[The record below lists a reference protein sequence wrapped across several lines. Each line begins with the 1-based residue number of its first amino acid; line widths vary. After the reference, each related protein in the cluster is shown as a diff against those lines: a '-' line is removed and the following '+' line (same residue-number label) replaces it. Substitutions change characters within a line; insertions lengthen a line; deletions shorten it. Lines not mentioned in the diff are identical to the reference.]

1 MKSFDKF
8 QFDSS
13 PLIDEEMED
22 LDESL
27 VGAVRSAGQV
37 IGNRLKDTGKALER
51 AQKKASTL
59 TSRAASKVQS
69 VQKNL
74 NKKIQNVAGRTRPDL
89 APDPKANTLL
99 NKSGSFTGVKPTRP
113 LSRKQK
119 DDKADAI
126 SGLRTKGRLPDRFQ
140 SDTTKASKFR
150 DLTRGGL
157 RSSLARTAGSGLLNV
172 YRGLAKKPDTM
183 VSSDAPGTGSLGAFQ
198 GIGSNVQSA
207 AKNLA
212 GTKRFQPTTT
222 VKTGY
227 NPGPGGGGGGGFRS
241 NTPTKPT
248 PGKDDGRTLGSTLR
262 NTALNAITNQRDTV
276 SPKKK
281 PVKTPEPTG
290 SARVT
295 RSDRTDIP
303 QGKTLFRKREKSNQE
318 RTSAGKERTRQQ
330 LQKIANQKTPRQI
343 KNIIKTGTKTKPDSE
358 TQKDLDNFKPSDLLN
373 RPKDNLSSFNQYLQ
387 SLNRRNKN
395 SSIVPKKKPV
405 SRTDIKKDDEFTDSD
420 INLGKAAI
428 NFAKM
433 APKADS
439 DFRKQA
445 VERGKKRQIGA
456 DLLKKA
462 VASQAAKDD
471 NTQPTKKL
479 KRPNIRSYKG
489 DLEGYRKAQAAYNAQ
504 SPENKTKVGKQGRP
518 KKDETK
524 PATRADARRQLN
536 KVGREITA
544 KQIEKN
550 KKDDNKK
557 VTNESFSHWR
567 EEFIWETD
575 KKYPEKV
582 KEIKPMTGKN
592 TITVNP
598 EDKGAKYKRG
608 Y

>member
-1 MKSFDKF
+1 
-8 QFDSS
+8 
-13 PLIDEEMED
+13 
-22 LDESL
+22 
-27 VGAVRSAGQV
+27 
-37 IGNRLKDTGKALER
+37 
-51 AQKKASTL
+51 
-59 TSRAASKVQS
+59 
-69 VQKNL
+69 
-74 NKKIQNVAGRTRPDL
+74 
-89 APDPKANTLL
+89 
-99 NKSGSFTGVKPTRP
+99 
-113 LSRKQK
+113 
-119 DDKADAI
+119 
-126 SGLRTKGRLPDRFQ
+126 
-140 SDTTKASKFR
+140 
-150 DLTRGGL
+150 
-157 RSSLARTAGSGLLNV
+157 
-172 YRGLAKKPDTM
+172 
-183 VSSDAPGTGSLGAFQ
+183 
-198 GIGSNVQSA
+198 
-207 AKNLA
+207 
-212 GTKRFQPTTT
+212 
-222 VKTGY
+222 
-227 NPGPGGGGGGGFRS
+227 
-241 NTPTKPT
+241 
-248 PGKDDGRTLGSTLR
+248 
-262 NTALNAITNQRDTV
+262 
-276 SPKKK
+276 
-281 PVKTPEPTG
+281 
-290 SARVT
+290 
-295 RSDRTDIP
+295 
-303 QGKTLFRKREKSNQE
+303 
-318 RTSAGKERTRQQ
+318 
-330 LQKIANQKTPRQI
+330 
-343 KNIIKTGTKTKPDSE
+343 
-358 TQKDLDNFKPSDLLN
+358 
-373 RPKDNLSSFNQYLQ
+373 
-387 SLNRRNKN
+387 
-395 SSIVPKKKPV
+395 
-405 SRTDIKKDDEFTDSD
+405 
-420 INLGKAAI
+420 AI

-598 EDKGAKYKRG
+598 ED
-608 Y
+608 